1 MSARKAVAK
10 AAKAGVALSGG
21 VLASGQAA
29 ESQAYSS
36 SDLFPQV
43 VLHEAPVKGAGEE
56 AGQVVSLS
64 KDNIAEAAAL
74 ITEASHSPD
83 ILESVTLSG
92 DGSHAWLGVSNGVG
106 SVDLSHASFKSFE
119 SFVTLSA
126 ELAADPEFQRLI
138 VAKENALQRRCLS
151 ASASAVSLAQS
162 DFNDWTTAAGSE
174 PGTPAAV
181 SVSGSELLVFENEE
195 LRKQNDGLRAE
206 LRKLAAASATPADPA
221 EAEVRACVGR
231 AIDGVLS
238 EAAAADKAAAKAR
251 ARSRRPSMPRLP
263 GGDLPRNAAVVGAA
277 VVVGLLAILVSRNPA
292 SAKAAATSAA
302 LAVLSLLHRVPPRTP
317 ADKAA

>member
-21 VLASGQAA
+21 VALSSGQAA

-43 VLHEAPVKGAGEE
+43 VLHDAPVKGAGEE
-56 AGQVVSLS
+56 AGQVVS

-74 ITEASHSPD
+74 ITEASRSSPD

-92 DGSHAWLGVSNGVG
+92 DGSHAWLGVG

-174 PGTPAAV
+174 PGTPTAV

-221 EAEVRACVGR
+221 EAAVRACVGR

-238 EAAAADKAAAKAR
+238 EAAAADTAAAKAR

-302 LAVLSLLHRVPPRTP
+302 LTVLSLLHRVPPRTP

>member
-1 MSARKAVAK
+1 M
-10 AAKAGVALSGG
+10 
-21 VLASGQAA
+21 
-29 ESQAYSS
+29 
-36 SDLFPQV
+36 
-43 VLHEAPVKGAGEE
+43 
-56 AGQVVSLS
+56 
-64 KDNIAEAAAL
+64 
-74 ITEASHSPD
+74 
-83 ILESVTLSG
+83 
-92 DGSHAWLGVSNGVG
+92 
-106 SVDLSHASFKSFE
+106 
-119 SFVTLSA
+119 TLSA

-251 ARSRRPSMPRLP
+251 ARSRRPSMPRPSMPRLP